1 MHRKEGSHN
10 QETLPEYSTCS
21 IISPACLFIT
31 TFFIAVYKARALILE
46 TIYVV
51 EKEILQ
57 KNLWFIIK
65 IVFKSRMGYNGVC
78 MALKYIRQ
86 SMLKQASPSRLWQSQ
101 PGTIHFLIGKFS
113 YFVITF
119 LY

>member
-51 EKEILQ
+51 EKESLQ
-57 KNLWFIIK
+57 KDLWFLIK
-65 IVFKSRMGYNGVC
+65 NGFKSRTGYNGVC
-78 MALKYIRQ
+78 TAVKYLRQ
-86 SMLKQASPSRLWQSQ
+86 SMLKQARPKQAVAL
-101 PGTIHFLIGKFS
+101 TLKI
-113 YFVITF
+113 
-119 LY
+119 